1 MNGVCIDKP
10 RPVHVSGETA
20 RFDRGI
26 AVGPTLYLRGRVRL
40 KHEDAPQ
47 SRVLLEWTGDYKFV
61 FAVHLPD
68 VGHVFVLQL
77 FTGFLAQLRRVGGT
91 FQQYEEIL
99 SRLGARIGLGLS
111 KSRVRNRE
119 QAQQEY
125 MADGNSSHTQRLS

>member
-1 MNGVCIDKP
+1 MNGACIDEP
-10 RPVHVSGETA
+10 RPMYLGGETA

-26 AVGPTLYLRGRVRL
+26 AVGPTLNLRGRVRL
-40 KHEDAPQ
+40 EHEDAPQ

-61 FAVHLPD
+61 FTVQLPD

-77 FTGFLAQLRRVGGT
+77 FTRFFAQLRRVGGT

-99 SRLGARIGLGLS
+99 SRFGARIGLGLS
-111 KSRVRNRE
+111 KSRVRSRE

>member
-1 MNGVCIDKP
+1 MYLG
-10 RPVHVSGETA
+10 GETA

-26 AVGPTLYLRGRVRL
+26 VVGPILYLRSRVRL
-40 KHEDAPQ
+40 EHEDAPQ

-61 FAVHLPD
+61 FAVQLSN

-77 FTGFLAQLRRVGGT
+77 FTGFLAKLRRVGGAI
-91 FQQYEEIL
+91 QQYEEIL

-119 QAQQEY
+119 QAQQEH